1 MTGSNGKTT
10 TAKMIYHI
18 LKKAGICVAL
28 AGNIG
33 KSFSESIAEK
43 NHQVYVLE
51 ISSFQLDDIM
61 DFNADISVITSISP
75 DHLDRYNYNFNEY
88 IKAKLNIT
96 RNQNQNQFLIFNS
109 DDKELK
115 KAVKSMLKM

>member
-18 LKKAGICVAL
+18 LKKSGTCVAL

-51 ISSFQLDDIM
+51 ISSFQLDDII

-75 DHLDRYNYNFNEY
+75 DHLDRYNYDFNEY
-88 IKAKLNIT
+88 IK
-96 RNQNQNQFLIFNS
+96 QSLI
-109 DDKELK
+109 
-115 KAVKSMLKM
+115 